1 MAPWFSELDLTD
13 ATAPQRHVVRRVE
26 QLLDTLQPARL
37 LPHDQEAELAAGDG
51 VEFLLRHDTAPWVT
65 IEAWIAS
72 DEAGFFGMLTDETY
86 SLGYTGEG
94 EDDAIARLADLLTA
108 PYSYEWFTVGGR
120 PWQMVITAAHLQ
132 TSPFTARKGSGACSH
147 STAGLAAPTPNTPAS
162 SVSRC
167 GAQVHLEPLLEVDSH
182 RPAWRTKM
190 HEMPCSVQ

>member
-13 ATAPQRHVVRRVE
+13 ATAPQRHIVRRVA

-86 SLGYTGEG
+86 SLGYPAEG

-120 PWQMVITAAHLQ
+120 PWQMVISRG
-132 TSPFTARKGSGACSH
+132 SPADFTVHCPQGLWGLLPLNRWARRANAEYASFECQQVRRSGA
-147 STAGLAAPTPNTPAS
+147 P
-162 SVSRC
+162 
-167 GAQVHLEPLLEVDSH
+167 
-182 RPAWRTKM
+182 
-190 HEMPCSVQ
+190 